1 MFNFNNTLTYGLRLL
16 INLSQSKDKP
26 KPLKMIA
33 QEENISLQYLRKLM
47 IPLERAGIVKGLRGP
62 GGGFILGKLPAQIS
76 LFAVNNALNRSRVID
91 CVKGTSGCRRF
102 GDCMVKDLLEEVYNK
117 VQSVFKNKTL
127 ATIVK
132 RGKV

>member
-16 INLSQSKDKP
+16 INLSRNKDKP
-26 KPLKMIA
+26 KPLKRIA

-47 IPLERAGIVKGLRGP
+47 IPLERAGMVKSLRGP
-62 GGGFILGKLPAQIS
+62 GGGFVLDKPPAQIS
-76 LFAVNNALNRSRVID
+76 LLAVNNALNRSKVID
-91 CVKGTSGCRRF
+91 CVKGASGCRRF

-127 ATIVK
+127 AMIVK
-132 RGKV
+132 RGKR

>member
-1 MFNFNNTLTYGLRLL
+1 MFNFNNTFTYGLRLL
-16 INLSQSKDKP
+16 VNLSRSKDKP
-26 KPLKMIA
+26 KQLKKIA
-33 QEENISLQYLRKLM
+33 HEENISLQYLRKLT
-47 IPLERAGIVKGLRGP
+47 IPLERVGIVKSLRGP
-62 GGGFILGKLPAQIS
+62 GGGFVLNKPPAQIS
-76 LFAVNNALNRSRVID
+76 LLAVNNALNRSKVID

-132 RGKV
+132 RGKR

>member
-16 INLSQSKDKP
+16 INLSQNKDKP
-26 KPLKMIA
+26 KQLKRIA

-47 IPLERAGIVKGLRGP
+47 IPLERAGIVKSLRGP
-62 GGGFILGKLPAQIS
+62 GGGFVLDKPPAQIN
-76 LFAVNNALNRSRVID
+76 LLAVNNALNRSRVID
-91 CVKGTSGCRRF
+91 CVKGASGCRRF
-102 GDCMVKDLLEEVYNK
+102 GDCKVKDLLEEVYSK

-132 RGKV
+132 RGKR

>member
-1 MFNFNNTLTYGLRLL
+1 MFNFNNTFTYGLRLL
-16 INLSQSKDKP
+16 ANLSGNMTKP
-26 KPLKMIA
+26 KQLKKIA

-47 IPLERAGIVKGLRGP
+47 IPLERAGMVKSMRGP
-62 GGGFILGKLPAQIS
+62 GGGFILNKLPAEIS
-76 LFAVNNALNRSRVID
+76 LLAVSNALNRSKVID
-91 CVKGTSGCRRF
+91 CVKGASGCRRF

-132 RGKV
+132 RGKR